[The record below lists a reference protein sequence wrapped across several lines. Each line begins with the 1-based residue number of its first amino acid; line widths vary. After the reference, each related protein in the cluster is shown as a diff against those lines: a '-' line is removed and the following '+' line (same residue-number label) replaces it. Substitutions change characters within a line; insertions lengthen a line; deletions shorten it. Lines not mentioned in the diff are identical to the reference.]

1 MQPMINILADI
12 QKAISNSRD
21 AIAKATAQQ
30 NLIQNQYI
38 KAKEESQ
45 SAHEDALKAAFES
58 DQQSAMQALLQE
70 VVQEKF
76 ANLLQCQIKGQVGVI
91 ELLNNNLAA
100 LIEVKIALEKC
111 FENKPI
117 QNENT
122 QSLVP
127 SSFGE
132 KFDQDLDNKEL
143 SSENILVERAK
154 KVISEQKSV
163 EVENISLVD
172 SLVLGESFRFFL
184 SSSNNYDLSPN
195 DLGMDNLDG
204 IELLLAIEEEFEIEI
219 SDAEAETIRTVQEL
233 VNLISFKL
241 KQKQTL

>member
-1 MQPMINILADI
+1 
-12 QKAISNSRD
+12 
-21 AIAKATAQQ
+21 
-30 NLIQNQYI
+30 
-38 KAKEESQ
+38 
-45 SAHEDALKAAFES
+45 
-58 DQQSAMQALLQE
+58 MQALLQE